1 MSLRVWGRVDRLPS
15 VSGTPS
21 AQSALGRAVAERR
34 AELGLTQEQLALR
47 ADLHQRWISNVE
59 NGHRNPSYSSLRR
72 LADGLDLRTSEL
84 IARAERVESGK
95 RR

>member
-1 MSLRVWGRVDRLPS
+1 VPA
-15 VSGTPS
+15 TPS

-34 AELGLTQEQLALR
+34 AELGLTQEQLALC

-72 LADGLDLRTSEL
+72 LAAGLDISAAEL
-84 IARAERVESGK
+84 IARAEQIASGK